1 MEKIYEHFFNLS
13 NDMLCVAGL
22 DGYFK
27 IVNPAFEKIL
37 GYTKE
42 ELCAKPY
49 HTFIHPDD
57 LARKR
62 AKQQNSCCS
71 PSPLC
76 CEERYRCKDGSY
88 KWLSWTD
95 HTDIDQR
102 LIYAVARDITEQRKA
117 EEALQN
123 ARDELELR
131 VAERTAELL
140 KANKK
145 LIDANKMNALS
156 TLASGIAH
164 EINNPNSYIM
174 TNAELL
180 SDIWMDIGEI
190 VAEHFRRNPELPQAR
205 PSFPDLSEAIPK
217 LLDGVKEGTHRIK
230 RIIDS
235 LSDLARPDRAGM
247 NEEVDINNVIVASCT
262 LLGSQIRKSTD
273 NFQVSCKKNNPP
285 VRGNA
290 QQIEQVIINLI
301 MNSLQALPDRSC
313 GVSVHTSYSKKGN
326 CVVIKVRD
334 EGVGMSDDMCERIRE
349 PFFTTRVDSGGTGLG
364 LSISHVIIREHAGT
378 LEFESRPGKGTT
390 AIVKLPVFNR
400 DL

>member
-1 MEKIYEHFFNLS
+1 MEEIYKHFFNLS

-49 HTFIHPDD
+49 HTLIHPDD

-62 AKQQNSCCS
+62 VTQQSSCCS
-71 PSPLC
+71 SSPVC

-95 HTDIDQR
+95 HTDIDER
-102 LIYAVARDITEQRKA
+102 LIYAVARDITEHKKA

-131 VAERTAELL
+131 VSERTAELL

-190 VAEHFRRNPELPQAR
+190 VEEHFRRNPDQPPDR

-217 LLDGVKEGTHRIK
+217 LLNGVKEGTQRIK

-235 LSDLARPDRAGM
+235 LGDLARPDRTGM
-247 NEEVDINNVIVASCT
+247 NEQVDINNVIMASCT
-262 LLGSQIRKSTD
+262 ILGNQIKKNTD
-273 NFQVSCKKNNPP
+273 NFQVSCKKNIPL

-313 GVSVHTSYSKKGN
+313 GVSVNISFSKRID
-326 CVVIKVRD
+326 CVVIKVMD
-334 EGVGMSDDMCERIRE
+334 EGVGMSGDMCERIRE
-349 PFFTTRVDSGGTGLG
+349 PFFTTKVDSGGTGLG
-364 LSISHVIIREHAGT
+364 LSICHVIIREHAGT
-378 LEFESRPGKGTT
+378 LEFKSSPGEGTT

-400 DL
+400 NL